1 METVQKIYLSF
12 VNDFLTVERFAEVHD
27 LDVEDAETLI
37 KMGKKYHE
45 RSVEIY
51 KLNNK

>member
-1 METVQKIYLSF
+1 METIQKIYLSF
-12 VNDFLTVERFAEVHD
+12 VNDFLTIERFAEVHG

-45 RSVEIY
+45 RNVELI
-51 KLNNK
+51 K